1 MKESYKDALSL
12 GAEQMDTLREEVRR
26 RIAREELESTL
37 RLEAVDQI
45 LTALNVDTASFRTF
59 WLLPLLAAGA
69 SLETALNCITQSH
82 FQPN

>member
-1 MKESYKDALSL
+1 MKKLEKDALFAS
-12 GAEQMDTLREEVRR
+12 AEQMDKLREELRT

-37 RLEAVDQI
+37 RLKAADQL
-45 LTALNVDTASFRTF
+45 LTALNVDVASFRTF

-69 SLETALNCITQSH
+69 SLETALACISQSH